1 MNIPVNDSR
10 QLRTHTCFVAWNN
23 VRGRTPPLN
32 KTGCHVHE
40 NTHANEAVS
49 THDALSVQLNNTPNL
64 VKRCSVVLE
73 IQYIVVS
80 E

>member
-1 MNIPVNDSR
+1 M
-10 QLRTHTCFVAWNN
+10 AWNN
-23 VRGRTPPLN
+23 VRGRTPPLT
-32 KTGCHVHE
+32 KTDCHVHE

-49 THDALSVQLNNTPNL
+49 THHALSVQLNNTPNL
-64 VKRCSVVLE
+64 VKICSVVLE